1 MTTELSTGASRNW
14 WSIGIWVAQVA
25 LAILY
30 LMAGGMKL
38 VQPIDALVGMGM
50 AYAGALPEAFIRFVA
65 FMEILG
71 AIGLLLP
78 AATRILP
85 WLTPLAAVGLSFVQL
100 SAIVLHAMR
109 GETAMT
115 LPVNLVLLALSLFIL
130 WGRWQKAPIAVRDVQ
145 RAQASGVNS

>member
-14 WSIGIWVAQVA
+14 WNIGLWVAQVA

-38 VQPIDALVGMGM
+38 LQPIDALVGMGM
-50 AYAGALPEAFIRFVA
+50 AYAGDLPELFIRFVA
-65 FMEILG
+65 LMEILG
-71 AIGLLLP
+71 AIGLILP
-78 AATRILP
+78 AATRILHV
-85 WLTPLAAVGLSFVQL
+85 LTPLAALGLAFVQL

-115 LPVNLVLLALSLFIL
+115 LPVNLVLLALALL
-130 WGRWQKAPIAVRDVQ
+130 VAWGRWQKSPVAP
-145 RAQASGVNS
+145 RA

>member
-14 WSIGIWVAQVA
+14 GNIGIWVAQVA

-130 WGRWQKAPIAVRDVQ
+130 WGRWQKAPIAVR
-145 RAQASGVNS
+145 

>member
-1 MTTELSTGASRNW
+1 MTTESTVRSGVNW
-14 WSIGIWVAQVA
+14 WNLALWAAQVL
-25 LAILY
+25 LAVLY
-30 LMAGGMKL
+30 LMAGFMKL

-100 SAIVLHAMR
+100 SAIVVHAMR

-130 WGRWQKAPIAVRDVQ
+130 WGRWQKAPIAVR
-145 RAQASGVNS
+145 

>member
-1 MTTELSTGASRNW
+1 MTTESTVRSGVNW
-14 WSIGIWVAQVA
+14 WNLALWAAQVL
-25 LAILY
+25 LAVLY
-30 LMAGGMKL
+30 LMAGFMKL

-65 FMEILG
+65 LMEILG

-115 LPVNLVLLALSLFIL
+115 LPVNLVLLALALFIF
-130 WGRWQKAPIAVRDVQ
+130 WGRWQKAPIAAR
-145 RAQASGVNS
+145 

>member
-1 MTTELSTGASRNW
+1 MTTEATVRSGINW
-14 WSIGIWVAQVA
+14 WNIALWVVQVL
-25 LAILY
+25 LAVLY
-30 LMAGGMKL
+30 LMAGFMKL

-50 AYAGALPEAFIRFVA
+50 AYAAALPEAFIRFVA

-85 WLTPLAAVGLSFVQL
+85 WLTPLAAAGLSFVQL

-115 LPVNLVLLALSLFIL
+115 LPVNLVLLALAVFVA
-130 WGRWQKAPIAVRDVQ
+130 WGRWRKAPIAAR
-145 RAQASGVNS
+145 

>member
-1 MTTELSTGASRNW
+1 MTTESTVRSGVNW
-14 WSIGIWVAQVA
+14 WNLALWAAQVL
-25 LAILY
+25 LAVLY
-30 LMAGGMKL
+30 LMAGFMKL

-130 WGRWQKAPIAVRDVQ
+130 WGRWQKAPIAVR
-145 RAQASGVNS
+145 

>member
-14 WSIGIWVAQVA
+14 WNIGIWVAQVA

-130 WGRWQKAPIAVRDVQ
+130 WGRWQKAPIAVR
-145 RAQASGVNS
+145 

>member
-1 MTTELSTGASRNW
+1 
-14 WSIGIWVAQVA
+14 
-25 LAILY
+25 
-30 LMAGGMKL
+30 MKL

-100 SAIVLHAMR
+100 SAIVLHALR

-130 WGRWQKAPIAVRDVQ
+130 WGRWQKAPIAVR
-145 RAQASGVNS
+145 

>member
-130 WGRWQKAPIAVRDVQ
+130 WGRWQKAPIAVR
-145 RAQASGVNS
+145 

>member
-1 MTTELSTGASRNW
+1 MTTESTVRSGVNW
-14 WSIGIWVAQVA
+14 WNLALWAAQVL
-25 LAILY
+25 LAVLY
-30 LMAGGMKL
+30 LMAGFMKL
-38 VQPIDALVGMGM
+38 VQPIDGLVGMGM

-115 LPVNLVLLALSLFIL
+115 LPVNLVLLALALFIF
-130 WGRWQKAPIAVRDVQ
+130 WGRWQKAPIAAR
-145 RAQASGVNS
+145 